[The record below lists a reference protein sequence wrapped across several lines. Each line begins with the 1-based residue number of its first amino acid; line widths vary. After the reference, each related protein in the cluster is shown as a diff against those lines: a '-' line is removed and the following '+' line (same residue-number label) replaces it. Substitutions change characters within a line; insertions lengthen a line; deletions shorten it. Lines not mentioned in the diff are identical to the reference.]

1 MKKIFNVMEKYDMIR
16 PGMHVIAGV
25 SGGADSVCLLYVLSE
40 YRRQVPFSITAVHVE
55 HGLRGKESLEDG
67 EFTEKLCRQLDIPVR
82 VVKAPV
88 RQRAQEQG
96 ISLEEAGR
104 QERYRIFEEIRAECG
119 GHRIAVAHS
128 QNDQAETVLWNLVRG
143 SGLKGLGGIRPVR
156 GNVIRPLLF
165 TRRQEIEE
173 ILEKADI
180 SWRTDRTNL
189 QQDYTR
195 NRIRLSVLPEMERI
209 LNREASAHIAQAA
222 EKLWEVQ
229 EYVDL
234 MTDRA
239 ADSCLRQKDSSV
251 IVDLEYF
258 QVQDSLI
265 QKEILRRAVEL
276 CIHSLKDFG
285 SVHLEKLLK
294 LTEMDC
300 GKEISLPGRMR
311 AVREKGILRLER
323 AGTVHGEILSEDSV
337 ILSVPGDCCVGG
349 FRISTEIVDNSPEL
363 MRKIIKEKKC
373 TKWLSYDTING
384 NVLFRT
390 RQTGDYLVV
399 NRQGGKKKLKDYF
412 IDLKIPRDCRDRI
425 WLLAEGNHV
434 LWIPGLR
441 ISEAAKVCDE
451 TKKVLK
457 IQLEEENK

>member
-1 MKKIFNVMEKYDMIR
+1 MGKITEQIQRRKPEVKKIFNVIEKYDMIR

-67 EFTEKLCRQLDIPVR
+67 KFTEKLCRQLNIPVR
-82 VVKAPV
+82 VVQSPV
-88 RQRAQEQG
+88 RQRAHEQG

-104 QERYRIFEEIRAECG
+104 KERYRIFEEIRTECG
-119 GHRIAVAHS
+119 GHRIAVAHN

-173 ILEKADI
+173 ILEKAGL

-195 NRIRLSVLPEMERI
+195 NRIRLLVLPEMERI

-251 IVDLEYF
+251 IVDLECF
-258 QVQDSLI
+258 QAQDPLI

-276 CIHSLKDFG
+276 CVNSLKDFG
-285 SVHLEKLLK
+285 SVHLENLLK
-294 LTEMDC
+294 LTDR
-300 GKEISLPGRMR
+300 K
-311 AVREKGILRLER
+311 
-323 AGTVHGEILSEDSV
+323 SV
-337 ILSVPGDCCVGG
+337 V
-349 FRISTEIVDNSPEL
+349 
-363 MRKIIKEKKC
+363 
-373 TKWLSYDTING
+373 
-384 NVLFRT
+384 
-390 RQTGDYLVV
+390 
-399 NRQGGKKKLKDYF
+399 
-412 IDLKIPRDCRDRI
+412 
-425 WLLAEGNHV
+425 
-434 LWIPGLR
+434 
-441 ISEAAKVCDE
+441 
-451 TKKVLK
+451 
-457 IQLEEENK
+457 